1 MHFLDL
7 NKIPESP
14 AQSLLYLET
23 LFRFGKCKSLT
34 WLLQEGCNYNKSVL
48 PLPLSPIKYK
58 CDVVIIRGG
67 TKSNLEMHVELKHLE
82 ITYKCD
88 EECNFQGGYEFNL
101 RMHIKNWYR

>member
-1 MHFLDL
+1 MLKSYNL
-7 NKIPESP
+7 ESNTNVT
-14 AQSLLYLET
+14 Y
-23 LFRFGKCKSLT
+23 
-34 WLLQEGCNYNKSVL
+34 
-48 PLPLSPIKYK
+48 
-58 CDVVIIRGG
+58 VIIRGG